1 MTVSITSDQPGKLT
15 IAVDGR
21 FDFAD
26 HQAFREAYARDARGS
41 RKYEVDMRNAQFM
54 DSSALGMLLQ
64 LRDHAGGQRDG
75 VTITHCNE
83 DIGEILRISNFHKLF
98 EMP

>member
-1 MTVSITSDQPGKLT
+1 MSVSISSNEPGKLT
-15 IAVDGR
+15 IAINGR

-26 HQAFREAYARDARGS
+26 HQAFRETYAHDTRGS
-41 RKYEVDMRNAQFM
+41 RKYEVDMRNAEFM

-64 LRDHAGGQRDG
+64 LRDHAGGSREG
-75 VTITHCNE
+75 VTIVNCNA

-98 EMP
+98 EMV

>member
-64 LRDHAGGQRDG
+64 LRDHAGAKGWCHHHPLQ
-75 VTITHCNE
+75 
-83 DIGEILRISNFHKLF
+83 
-98 EMP
+98 